1 MTTATHLYRFI
12 DSDVLHTVL
21 PILVKYPVV
30 KETPCGY
37 WIKIYHF
44 ADDKKFVYKCATRGF
59 AKETIKD
66 AFGSYYARKNRQHKI
81 LESQLEYV
89 GYILSEMTTKERR
102 DELVD
107 FYEKNDVQPNSAE
120 MTYSHFYPDWQ

>member
-1 MTTATHLYRFI
+1 MTIVTYLYRFI

-21 PILVKYPVV
+21 PILEKYPVV

-37 WIKIYHF
+37 WIKIYHL
-44 ADDKKFVYKCATRGF
+44 ADDKKFVRKDAVRSF
-59 AKETIKD
+59 AKTTIKG
-66 AFGSYYARKNRQHKI
+66 AFDSYYARKNRQHKI
-81 LESQLEYV
+81 LEAQLEYV

-107 FYEKNDVQPNSAE
+107 FYEKNDVQPNSVE
-120 MTYSHFYPDWQ
+120 MSYSNFYSVWQ